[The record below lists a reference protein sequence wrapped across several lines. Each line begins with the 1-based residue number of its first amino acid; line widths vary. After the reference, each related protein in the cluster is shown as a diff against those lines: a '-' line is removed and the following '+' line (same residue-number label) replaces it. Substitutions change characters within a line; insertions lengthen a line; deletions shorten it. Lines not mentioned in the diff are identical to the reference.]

1 MKKTSWVSK
10 LTSTVAAGAA
20 AFMLFA
26 SFASAHVTVNPS
38 NAQTGAWQMY
48 TIKVPSEKELPTTKI
63 TLKVPKEVTFKQY
76 QPLTGWKIS
85 TEKNESNEVTSI
97 TWEVDGDNQGILAGQ
112 FQQFNFVAQN
122 PKNEAEVAWDAFQYY
137 SDGSIVEWTGKP
149 GDNNPHS
156 ITTISED
163 PAVAGNAAASDGHD
177 SSGTA
182 GAGHDSAGTAGSTS
196 GSASNDTASDT
207 ATDGKKANDDT
218 TLGDALSDTVTGQPN
233 NTDTD
238 TGTLKLQQ
246 ATLIV
251 SILALIMSFLGI
263 ALATRRKKR

>member
-10 LTSTVAAGAA
+10 LTSTVAAGTA
-20 AFMLFA
+20 AFLLFA

-38 NAQTGAWQMY
+38 NAQTSAWQMY

-163 PAVAGNAAASDGHD
+163 PAVTGNAAASDGHD
-177 SSGTA
+177 S
-182 GAGHDSAGTAGSTS
+182 AGTAG
-196 GSASNDTASDT
+196 TATDDKAADT
-207 ATDGKKANDDT
+207 ATDDKKANDDT

>member
-1 MKKTSWVSK
+1 MILKKTSWVSK

-20 AFMLFA
+20 AFLLV
-26 SFASAHVTVNPS
+26 SGLASAHVTVNPS
-38 NAQTGAWQMY
+38 TAQTSAWQTY
-48 TIKVPSEKELPTTKI
+48 TIKIPSEKELATTKI
-63 TLKVPKEVTFKQY
+63 TLKIPEGVAFKQY
-76 QPLTGWKIS
+76 QPLAGWKIT
-85 TEKNESNEVTSI
+85 TEKNDSNEVTSI
-97 TWEVDGDNQGILAGQ
+97 TWEIDGDNQGILAGQ

-122 PKNEAEVAWDAFQYY
+122 PKTAAEVAWDAFQYY

-156 ITTISED
+156 ITAISDD
-163 PAVAGNAAASDGHD
+163 PAAAGNAAGGGHDSSAAASDGHD
-177 SSGTA
+177 SA
-182 GAGHDSAGTAGSTS
+182 GAAGDKTDG
-196 GSASNDTASDT
+196 TASDG
-207 ATDGKKANDDT
+207 AADGKKGNDDT

>member
-20 AFMLFA
+20 AFLLFA

-38 NAQTGAWQMY
+38 NAQTSAWQMY

-85 TEKNESNEVTSI
+85 TEKNDSNEVTSI

-122 PKNEAEVAWDAFQYY
+122 PKNETEVAWDAFQYY
-137 SDGSIVEWTGKP
+137 SDGSIVEWTGKL

-177 SSGTA
+177 S
-182 GAGHDSAGTAGSTS
+182 AGTAGT
-196 GSASNDTASDT
+196 ATDDKASDT
-207 ATDGKKANDDT
+207 ATDDKKANEDT

>member
-1 MKKTSWVSK
+1 MKKTSWLSK
-10 LTSTVAAGAA
+10 LTSTVAAGVA

-85 TEKNESNEVTSI
+85 TEKNDSKEVTSI

-137 SDGSIVEWTGKP
+137 SDGSIVEWTGQP
-149 GDNNPHS
+149 DDNNPHS

-177 SSGTA
+177 S
-182 GAGHDSAGTAGSTS
+182 AGTAGSTS

-207 ATDGKKANDDT
+207 VTDGKKANDDT